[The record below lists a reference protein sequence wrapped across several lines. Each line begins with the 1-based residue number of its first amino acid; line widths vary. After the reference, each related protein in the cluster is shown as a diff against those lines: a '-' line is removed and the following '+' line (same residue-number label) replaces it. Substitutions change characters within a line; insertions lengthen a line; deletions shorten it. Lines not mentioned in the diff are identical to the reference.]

1 YSGTGYI
8 TKGRFSITDWLY
20 KSLKTNKPYDVFVNE
35 LISPNKKSEGFIRG
49 IEWRGTVNASQ
60 RTEMQAAQ
68 NISQVFLGL
77 NLKCAS
83 CHDSFVSDWTL
94 KEAYAFANIFSDT
107 ALEINRCDVPT
118 GAMAGTGII
127 FSELG
132 TIDSTASVD
141 VKLKQLAKYLT
152 APKNGRLYR
161 TIVNRIWSQLMG
173 RGIVAPVDL
182 MDNVPWSQD
191 LLDWLA
197 SDFVENKNDLK
208 RLIFIITTSKTYQ
221 MPSVEIKS
229 EEELIAGDYTF
240 RGMHRRRLSAEQFAD
255 AVSSVVHPVYHDT
268 FKIFNPFKNS
278 KPVKSLQYVRASLVK
293 NDGFLTVLGRPN
305 RENVLT
311 ERASQANL
319 LQALEL
325 TNGSRFN
332 SALKSGAKKWKEQ
345 CKTNREIIHS
355 VYKKALGREPKPDE
369 MKVAL
374 NTLGASSDAGAVE
387 DFLWAVMLLP
397 EFQLIH

>member
-1 YSGTGYI
+1 M
-8 TKGRFSITDWLY
+8 K
-20 KSLKTNKPYDVFVNE
+20 E
-35 LISPNKKSEGFIRG
+35 LISPDKRSEGFIKG

-60 RTEMQAAQ
+60 RVEMQAAQ

-94 KEAYAFANIFSDT
+94 KQAYDFANIFSDT
-107 ALEINRCDVPT
+107 TLEINRCDVPT
-118 GAMAGTGII
+118 GAMSGTRII

-141 VKLKQLAKYLT
+141 EKLKQLAAYLT

-173 RGIVAPVDL
+173 RGIVAPTDL

-197 SDFVENKNDLK
+197 SDFVENGNDLK
-208 RLIFIITTSKTYQ
+208 KLIFTIATSRTYQ
-221 MPSVEIKS
+221 LPSVEIKS
-229 EEELIAGDYTF
+229 EEEILAEDYTF
-240 RGMHRRRLSAEQFAD
+240 RGMHRRKLTAEQFAD
-255 AVSSVVHPVYHDT
+255 AVSSVVYPVYHD
-268 FKIFNPFKNS
+268 
-278 KPVKSLQYVRASLVK
+278 SLQAFNRSKKSTPAISTGKPVRASLVK
-293 NDGFLTVLGRPN
+293 NDGFLTALGRPN

-325 TNGSRFN
+325 TNGNSFN
-332 SALKSGAKKWKEQ
+332 RALESGAKKWKEQ
-345 CKTNREIIHS
+345 YKTNEEIVRA
-355 VYKKALGREPKPDE
+355 VYKKALGRDPLPAEMNVTLTRLGPSPD
-369 MKVAL
+369 
-374 NTLGASSDAGAVE
+374 DGAVE

-397 EFQLIH
+397 EFQLIY